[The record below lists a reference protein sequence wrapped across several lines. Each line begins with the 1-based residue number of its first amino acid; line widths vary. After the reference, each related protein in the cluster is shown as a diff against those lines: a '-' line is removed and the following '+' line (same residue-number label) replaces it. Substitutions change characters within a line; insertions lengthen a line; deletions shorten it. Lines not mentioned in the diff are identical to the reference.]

1 MWCWHRCDEKL
12 RPIGVRACVGHGK
25 NPRDVVNQSKLLVLE
40 LVPVDAVS
48 SETISPLKVPSLE
61 HEARDDSV
69 YLGAFIT
76 KARLPSAELSEVL
89 CGPGHHLIEQFYLNS
104 PKILPISSQL
114 QVNFGSFL
122 FA

>member
-1 MWCWHRCDEKL
+1 M
-12 RPIGVRACVGHGK
+12 
-25 NPRDVVNQSKLLVLE
+25 NQSKLLVLE

-48 SETISPLKVPSLE
+48 SETISSLE
-61 HEARDDSV
+61 VASLQHEARDDSV

-89 CGPGHHLIEQFYLNS
+89 CSPGHNLIEQLYLHS
-104 PKILPISSQL
+104 PKILPISRQL

>member
-1 MWCWHRCDEKL
+1 M
-12 RPIGVRACVGHGK
+12 
-25 NPRDVVNQSKLLVLE
+25 NQSKLLVLE

-48 SETISPLKVPSLE
+48 SEAISSLEVPSLE
-61 HEARDDSV
+61 HEARDNSV

-76 KARLPSAELSEVL
+76 KARLSGAELSEVL
-89 CGPGHHLIEQFYLNS
+89 SGPGHDVIEQFYLNS
-104 PKILPISSQL
+104 AQILPISSQL